1 MNYGPQNVL
10 RLELAN
16 SQNGLSDLDLV
27 QKDITL
33 IFFRFFAIAIFSLIV
48 PAACAENNRDRSS
61 LLPTAVDTGEQL
73 STSADV
79 SSRSG
84 NQDESDQVPQPQ
96 PAAAGVASGPHFDCT
111 LNAAENATIAVTT
124 ETSVNGD
131 LVLEPGD
138 EIAIFTPNGD
148 ICAGSA
154 VWPGENI
161 AITAWGDDSQTEG
174 VDGLVNGDSLHF
186 RIWDASEQVE
196 YQVAAVDY
204 QEGDGIFVEDGIYIV
219 GAFTIQE

>member
-1 MNYGPQNVL
+1 MAFSSACSHNVGAPTEPPTPEAGVQREPPAPSAVPGPQGTQG
-10 RLELAN
+10 AN
-16 SQNGLSDLDLV
+16 
-27 QKDITL
+27 
-33 IFFRFFAIAIFSLIV
+33 
-48 PAACAENNRDRSS
+48 AET
-61 LLPTAVDTGEQL
+61 PQL
-73 STSADV
+73 QTIDVADV
-79 SSRSG
+79 SL
-84 NQDESDQVPQPQ
+84 
-96 PAAAGVASGPHFDCT
+96 PHFDC
-111 LNAAENATIAVTT
+111 AAQADVNATVAVTT
-124 ETSVNGD
+124 GISIDGG

-196 YQVAAVDY
+196 YQVTAVDY